1 MDDDAPTS
9 VALSDE
15 EDAMSP
21 ASLSEVNP
29 LEAMLGDDWHGRI
42 QKDLELKAQSQ
53 KDVELKAQSQKD
65 VELKAQSKEND
76 AELKA
81 QSNEQV
87 VDQNAQS
94 KVTPPWRSMTSE
106 VPSQADVCEV
116 PPWGQARRRAK
127 RAREQDEP
135 AEEQAPFTKEVE
147 EPAEEQ
153 APEPKQEVEEQRVP
167 AGAALLGLWPKRM
180 AKPSR
185 PAKMDVDG
193 HTGLHA
199 KSLARPKEQIVHD
212 DQLANFREDM
222 KQLAEELG
230 WSRRALEQFC
240 GMEKRK
246 RGKNSRPWQ
255 QCD

>member
-1 MDDDAPTS
+1 
-9 VALSDE
+9 
-15 EDAMSP
+15 
-21 ASLSEVNP
+21 
-29 LEAMLGDDWHGRI
+29 
-42 QKDLELKAQSQ
+42 
-53 KDVELKAQSQKD
+53 
-65 VELKAQSKEND
+65 
-76 AELKA
+76 
-81 QSNEQV
+81 
-87 VDQNAQS
+87 
-94 KVTPPWRSMTSE
+94 
-106 VPSQADVCEV
+106 
-116 PPWGQARRRAK
+116 
-127 RAREQDEP
+127 
-135 AEEQAPFTKEVE
+135 
-147 EPAEEQ
+147 
-153 APEPKQEVEEQRVP
+153 
-167 AGAALLGLWPKRM
+167 M

-199 KSLARPKEQIVHD
+199 KSMARPKEQIVHD